1 MSTIWSGVGTFAI
14 YLAAILSIAGFVLQ
28 LLALFNGLPAN
39 FLKGARKA
47 TLEKIARLN
56 QTFSNF
62 YDTVNFV
69 DEGTKLGPLF
79 VRISQ
84 FIFMFI
90 FYSILVIVVKLLQG
104 EVIGLI
110 TLLLSATLSFFLLFY
125 YDLVDDFSQYL
136 FTEYQDYTF
145 TILKPQ
151 IQKFSV
157 NLSQNLF
164 LISLVW
170 LYLFLDIILI
180 IGPSQFINY
189 AVSTPIVPL
198 SFMIISMLL
207 SLLLGHEFN
216 GERDELITWSFEKF
230 RIEED
235 LKLPLVIERK
245 ALNGDKEVISGNLY
259 GIGREI
265 ALFQEDGLVQEI
277 PWSNIG
283 NTKVGSNAV
292 LRLVKVAALQDFFD
306 KLIGKPL
313 TIYNKAKI
321 TRVTLRSYPNPIR
334 RAIRK
339 FGENAIR
346 YFDERTGAEVM
357 QFFLHSWEITL
368 ENEKRILCLDLSTEF
383 GAPPLIRFKVNPK
396 KDFVI
401 RTDEGTS
408 YKILSY
414 DLKDKV
420 ITYKEIP

>member
-1 MSTIWSGVGTFAI
+1 M
-14 YLAAILSIAGFVLQ
+14 
-28 LLALFNGLPAN
+28 
-39 FLKGARKA
+39 
-47 TLEKIARLN
+47 
-56 QTFSNF
+56 
-62 YDTVNFV
+62 
-69 DEGTKLGPLF
+69 
-79 VRISQ
+79 
-84 FIFMFI
+84 
-90 FYSILVIVVKLLQG
+90 
-104 EVIGLI
+104 
-110 TLLLSATLSFFLLFY
+110 
-125 YDLVDDFSQYL
+125 
-136 FTEYQDYTF
+136 
-145 TILKPQ
+145 
-151 IQKFSV
+151 
-157 NLSQNLF
+157 
-164 LISLVW
+164 
-170 LYLFLDIILI
+170 
-180 IGPSQFINY
+180 
-189 AVSTPIVPL
+189 
-198 SFMIISMLL
+198 
-207 SLLLGHEFN
+207 
-216 GERDELITWSFEKF
+216 
-230 RIEED
+230 
-235 LKLPLVIERK
+235 
-245 ALNGDKEVISGNLY
+245 
-259 GIGREI
+259 
-265 ALFQEDGLVQEI
+265 QEI

-420 ITYKEIP
+420 TTYKEIP